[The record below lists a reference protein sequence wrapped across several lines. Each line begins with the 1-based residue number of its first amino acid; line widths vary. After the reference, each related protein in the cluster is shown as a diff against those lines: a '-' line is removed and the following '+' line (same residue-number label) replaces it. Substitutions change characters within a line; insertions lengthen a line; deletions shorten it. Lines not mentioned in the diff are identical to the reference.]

1 MRIERAVVTMTKIPV
16 RRAHRMAIGTTLA
29 QENIILRLYTDD
41 GLEGLGEAPH
51 MVGVSLKGESPGT
64 VMLMLRDHLLPAVR
78 GMNPFEIERIQQVM
92 ERTVPWNYRA
102 KSAVN
107 LALYDLVGKALGT
120 PAHTLLGGRVRDT
133 VPLSWSI
140 PITDGDAGAREA
152 AEKIAQG
159 WGILKLKLGRPDPM
173 EDVEMV
179 RAIREAAGPQV
190 RIRVDANQ
198 AYNVKTAIRVA
209 QRIEKYDVEFFEQPV
224 AWWDLDGLAEVSR
237 ATVLPIMADE
247 SATTLFGAVEVARR
261 RAAQI
266 FSIYVSSSGGLL
278 NAKKMGDLGAI
289 HGIAG
294 YVGGALEGPIGVAA
308 GLHFAGSAPSVTYGC
323 ELYGQ
328 FLLEED
334 VAAEPL
340 HFRDGGLVVP
350 TGPGLGVALDED
362 KLRHHTLETFE
373 VR

>member
-64 VMLMLRDHLLPAVR
+64 VMLMLRDRLLPAVR

-92 ERTVPWNYRA
+92 ERAVPWNYRA

-140 PITDGDAGAREA
+140 PITDGDAGAGEA

-198 AYNVKTAIRVA
+198 AYDVKTAIRVA

-308 GLHFAGSAPSVTYGC
+308 GLHFAGSTPSVTYGC

>member
-51 MVGVSLKGESPGT
+51 MVEVSLKGESPGT
-64 VMLMLRDHLLPAVR
+64 VMLMLRDRLLPAVR

-159 WGILKLKLGRPDPM
+159 WGILKLKLGRPDPT

-198 AYNVKTAIRVA
+198 AYDVKTAIRVA

-266 FSIYVSSSGGLL
+266 FSIYVSTSGGLL

-308 GLHFAGSAPSVTYGC
+308 GLHFAGSTPSVTYGC

>member
-1 MRIERAVVTMTKIPV
+1 VRIERAVVTMTKIPV

-64 VMLMLRDHLLPAVR
+64 VMLMLRDRLLPAVR

-92 ERTVPWNYRA
+92 ERAVPWNYRA

-198 AYNVKTAIRVA
+198 AYDVKTAIRVA

-308 GLHFAGSAPSVTYGC
+308 GLHFAGSTPSVTYGC

>member
-64 VMLMLRDHLLPAVR
+64 VMLMLRDRLLPAVR

-198 AYNVKTAIRVA
+198 AYDVKTAIRVA

-308 GLHFAGSAPSVTYGC
+308 GLHFAGSTPSVTYGC

>member
-1 MRIERAVVTMTKIPV
+1 VRIERAVVTMTKIPV

-51 MVGVSLKGESPGT
+51 MVEVSLKGESPGT
-64 VMLMLRDHLLPAVR
+64 VMLMLRDRLLPAVR

-140 PITDGDAGAREA
+140 PITDGDAGAGEA

-159 WGILKLKLGRPDPM
+159 WGILKLKLGRPDPT

-198 AYNVKTAIRVA
+198 AYDVKTAIRVA

-308 GLHFAGSAPSVTYGC
+308 GLHFAGSTPSVTYGC

>member
-1 MRIERAVVTMTKIPV
+1 VRIERAVVTMTKIPV

-64 VMLMLRDHLLPAVR
+64 VMLMLRDRLLPAVR

-198 AYNVKTAIRVA
+198 AYDVKTAIRVA

-278 NAKKMGDLGAI
+278 NAKKMSDLGAI

-308 GLHFAGSAPSVTYGC
+308 GLHFAGSTPSVTYGC

>member
-64 VMLMLRDHLLPAVR
+64 VMLMLRDRLLPAVR

-92 ERTVPWNYRA
+92 ERAVPWNYRA

-198 AYNVKTAIRVA
+198 AYDVKTAIRVA

-308 GLHFAGSAPSVTYGC
+308 GLHFAGSTPSVTYGC

>member
-51 MVGVSLKGESPGT
+51 MVEVSLKGESPGT
-64 VMLMLRDHLLPAVR
+64 VMLMLRDRLLPAVR

-159 WGILKLKLGRPDPM
+159 WGILKLKLGRPDPT

-198 AYNVKTAIRVA
+198 AYDVKTAIRVA

-308 GLHFAGSAPSVTYGC
+308 GLHFAGSTPSVTYGC

>member
-1 MRIERAVVTMTKIPV
+1 VRIERAVVTMTKIPV

-64 VMLMLRDHLLPAVR
+64 VMLMLRDRLLPAVR

-140 PITDGDAGAREA
+140 PITDGDAGAGEA

-198 AYNVKTAIRVA
+198 AYDVKTAIRVA

-308 GLHFAGSAPSVTYGC
+308 GLHFAGSTPSVTYGC

>member
-1 MRIERAVVTMTKIPV
+1 
-16 RRAHRMAIGTTLA
+16 
-29 QENIILRLYTDD
+29 
-41 GLEGLGEAPH
+41 
-51 MVGVSLKGESPGT
+51 
-64 VMLMLRDHLLPAVR
+64 
-78 GMNPFEIERIQQVM
+78 
-92 ERTVPWNYRA
+92 
-102 KSAVN
+102 
-107 LALYDLVGKALGT
+107 
-120 PAHTLLGGRVRDT
+120 
-133 VPLSWSI
+133 
-140 PITDGDAGAREA
+140 
-152 AEKIAQG
+152 
-159 WGILKLKLGRPDPM
+159 
-173 EDVEMV
+173 
-179 RAIREAAGPQV
+179 
-190 RIRVDANQ
+190 
-198 AYNVKTAIRVA
+198 
-209 QRIEKYDVEFFEQPV
+209 VEFFEQPV

-308 GLHFAGSAPSVTYGC
+308 GLHFAGSTPSVTYGC